1 MKVKENR
8 RRCLII
14 IEISNKKE
22 CSGCYAC
29 VSICPKRCISMQ
41 IDNEGFWYP
50 LVDKNECIE
59 CGMCEKHC
67 PVKKSKRNYRDIEG
81 YAAIN
86 KNSTV
91 QKRSSSGGVFTLL
104 AEYVLE
110 NGGVVYGA
118 AFDEEYMVRHIGV
131 ERIHELGKLEGYKY
145 VQSHMVSIYLEV
157 KEKLNRGKIV
167 YFSGTPCQVD
177 GLIAFLGKEYDNLIC
192 QDIICHGVPSP
203 KIWKQYLKQF
213 NIEKNAKILFRD
225 KRTGWES
232 YSFTIDQREKYT
244 QRASEN
250 LYMKVFLNN
259 LCLRPSCYQ
268 CHSKGNFRKSDIT
281 LGDFWGVEKVC
292 SEMYNE
298 KGTSLILINSEKGKK
313 IFGKI
318 KRNLKIKEINI
329 EEAIKYNESIYKSA
343 FENKKREKFMS
354 EIDKK
359 KESFNNIAWKYVK
372 DPVILRVKKKLYNLL
387 NC

>member
-131 ERIHELGKLEGYKY
+131 ERIHELGKLQGSKY
-145 VQSHMVSIYLEV
+145 VQSQMGSIYLEV

-250 LYMKVFLNN
+250 LYILIFKKI
-259 LCLRPSCYQ
+259 YI
-268 CHSKGNFRKSDIT
+268 KGKLLAYIGKN
-281 LGDFWGVEKVC
+281 
-292 SEMYNE
+292 
-298 KGTSLILINSEKGKK
+298 SLIFYVLHQNIIMPICGK
-313 IFGKI
+313 IFKYIVDYQKLTYI
-318 KRNLKIKEINI
+318 KRMGYFGIETIMVCMMIVPCAYIINKFFPFI
-329 EEAIKYNESIYKSA
+329 VGKS
-343 FENKKREKFMS
+343 KK
-354 EIDKK
+354 
-359 KESFNNIAWKYVK
+359 
-372 DPVILRVKKKLYNLL
+372 
-387 NC
+387 